1 MSPRAALRP
10 GTLDA
15 EAIAMFEF
23 DEIAARLGDQM
34 AKGEVILFTGA
45 GFSHGATDRS
55 GVAIPQVRQL
65 TQEIWDLMWPG
76 EPGVEQ
82 SSLADTYAAA
92 LTEAGNHLREL
103 TTRRLTVLPESV
115 TSAHVTWLSM
125 PWRRAYTLNVDD
137 LEAAAARAHDLPRRI
152 HPVSG
157 LARSLPLGPGGD
169 LLYIHLNGLIEE
181 VPDVTFT
188 NPQYGQRQAQ
198 GSALHDQLAADLLA
212 YPVVFVGTELRESL
226 FWQYIALRDER
237 GSRGVAEHRR
247 RSYLVTPTLP
257 KDRQRLLKAYNI
269 VWVQA
274 TAEEF
279 AHEVL
284 SRFGDAA
291 AKGHAVRLAAA
302 APETSVTLRPV
313 SELAALPAPRDSE
326 YLLGVQ
332 PTWSDIVSGRA
343 VERDFE
349 SDLAVEEYEG
359 CLLVKG
365 TAGAGTSTT
374 LMRLA
379 LRAVAADRDVSWIDA
394 NHGFDARRLS
404 RYLKHR
410 SEFVLVIDDADTFG
424 PAVAELAE
432 DVASSMP
439 GSLVI
444 LGMRSARADRMMRGW
459 KADGKLRREVTV
471 PLLEDRDIERLLETL
486 DRHNQLGALK
496 RLADD
501 VRVERIR
508 QKCGRELLVA
518 MIEATSGERFET
530 KAYEEFQDLVDE
542 QRIVYA
548 VVALASELRYALGRE
563 EILMA
568 SGDISNTGLHALER
582 LVANRLLIHRGDGY
596 VLRHRRIA
604 EIVVNGMRGEAIVLA
619 PYQGLVRAIAARH
632 RPGQAR
638 SREAKLVT
646 TLISHARVM
655 RFFSLDDA
663 RALYQSAEDLLRDDY
678 HFWLQRGSMEVED
691 GNLSRAANYLQQAF
705 AGGEHDHR
713 VQTEWAYY
721 LIKSAHQHPGAP
733 ESAAKVAEGEEI
745 LLQQI
750 ERRGEDD
757 EYPWHVYGSQ
767 MLGWLRRAPLPASE
781 RQRQLEVVKNRVKD
795 GTRMHPG
802 AAALRSLARDLEEEW
817 LMTVVPEDRR

>member
-1 MSPRAALRP
+1 M
-10 GTLDA
+10 TD
-15 EAIAMFEF
+15 FT
-23 DEIAARLGDQM
+23 EITRRLGDQM
-34 AKGEVILFTGA
+34 ARGEVILFTGA
-45 GFSHGATDRS
+45 GFSQGATDRD
-55 GVAIPQVRQL
+55 GAAIPQVRQL
-65 TQEIWDLMWPG
+65 TQEIWDLLWPG
-76 EPGVEQ
+76 EPGVDQ

-92 LTEAGNHLREL
+92 LSEAGNRLRQL
-103 TTRRLTVLPESV
+103 MARRLTVLPDSV
-115 TSAHVTWLSM
+115 TPAHVTWLSM

-137 LEAAAARAHDLPRRI
+137 LEAAASRAHDLPRRI
-152 HPVSG
+152 RPISG
-157 LARSLPLGPGGD
+157 LARSLPLGTGVD
-169 LLYIHLNGLIEE
+169 LLFIHLNGLLED
-181 VPDVTFT
+181 VPDVTFSD
-188 NPQYGQRQAQ
+188 PQYGQRQAQ

-237 GSRGVAEHRR
+237 GRRGVSEHRR
-247 RSYLVTPTLP
+247 RSYLVTPALP
-257 KDRQRLLKAYNI
+257 RDRQRLLQTYNI
-269 VWVQA
+269 AWVRA

-279 AHEVL
+279 ADDVL
-284 SRFGDAA
+284 SKLGDQAKNGHSIRRAA
-291 AKGHAVRLAAA
+291 GTH
-302 APETSVTLRPV
+302 ETTVVLNPV
-313 SELAALPAPRDSE
+313 SELAALPAPRESE

-332 PTWSDIVSGRA
+332 PTWSDVVTGRA
-343 VERDFE
+343 FQREFE
-349 SDLAVEEYEG
+349 LDIAVEEYEG
-359 CLLVKG
+359 CLVVKG

-394 NHGFDARRLS
+394 NHGFDARQLS
-404 RYLKHR
+404 RHLRQRKGK
-410 SEFVLVIDDADTFG
+410 FVLVIDDADTFG

-432 DVASSMP
+432 DVASTMP
-439 GSLVI
+439 GSLLV
-444 LGMRSARADRMMRGW
+444 LGMRSARVDRIMRGW
-459 KADGKLRREVTV
+459 EEDGKLRREVTV
-471 PLLEDRDIERLLETL
+471 PLLEDSDIGRLLQTL

-496 RLADD
+496 RLSDD
-501 VRVERIR
+501 VRIDRIR

-530 KAYEEFQDLVDE
+530 KAYDEFLDLVDE
-542 QRIVYA
+542 QRLVYA

-563 EILMA
+563 EVLMA
-568 SGDISNTGLHALER
+568 SADISNTGLHALER

-596 VLRHRRIA
+596 VVRHRRIA
-604 EIVVNGMRGEAIVLA
+604 EIVVKGMRGEAIVLA

-632 RPGQAR
+632 RPGQTR

-663 RALYQSAEDLLRDDY
+663 RALYQNAEDLLHDDY

-691 GNLSRAANYLQQAF
+691 GNLGRAANYLQQAF

-721 LIKSAHQHPGAP
+721 LIKSAHQHPSAP
-733 ESAAKVAEGEEI
+733 DSAEKVAEGEQI

-750 ERRGEDD
+750 DRRGEDD

-767 MLGWLRRAPLPASE
+767 MLGWLRRAPLPARE
-781 RQRQLEVVKNRVKD
+781 RQRQLEGVKNRVKE
-795 GTRMHPG
+795 GSRLHPE
-802 AAALRSLARDLEEEW
+802 AVALRALARDLEEEW
-817 LMTVVPEDRR
+817 LMTVVPEDRK